1 MDGNIQRTDIG
12 TNEKDTK
19 RICADILNAKAS
31 FIGYIKITDD
41 KSDYNIQYEEI
52 MEFGVKNDINI
63 SCIYVDSSFE
73 NIKSIVLPN
82 YQGVIISNIICLGAR
97 LPIILDNLRY
107 CRSRNLDIYSVA
119 ENYHFT
125 TELLSE
131 DVIKGIELALDI
143 RYNMASAV
151 TKRALA
157 KKKTAG
163 FTLGRQGRY
172 NRKRILSGRED
183 EVYRL
188 LKSDMPKIKIAKEFN
203 VSVASLYNFL
213 KRNSINKEDTHA

>member
-1 MDGNIQRTDIG
+1 MNGNIQKTDIC

-19 RICADILNAKAS
+19 EICADVLNAKAS
-31 FIGYIKITDD
+31 FMGYIKSTDD
-41 KSDYNIQYEEI
+41 KSDYNTQYSEI
-52 MEFGVKNDINI
+52 MEFSLKNAIHV
-63 SCIYVDSSFE
+63 SCVYVDSAFE
-73 NIKSIVLPN
+73 NIKSIVLSN

-97 LPIILDNLRY
+97 LPIILNNLRY
-107 CRSRNLDIYSVA
+107 CRSRNLEIYSVA

-143 RYNMASAV
+143 RYNMSSAV
-151 TKRALA
+151 TKYALA
-157 KKKTAG
+157 KKKTEG
-163 FTLGRQGRY
+163 FRLGRQGRY

-188 LKSDMPKIKIAKEFN
+188 LKSGMPKIKIAKELN

-213 KRNSINKEDTHA
+213 KRNSVNQENKHA